1 MKKLLLGLALILL
14 MTPAPAQPVEPVCWP
29 DTSLPVS
36 VERAETPTSAI
47 TYGEIVYAASPI
59 GLVYGWTCK
68 APDGTYRKNIVAA
81 AWDVMPRDWLFIA
94 DTLLR
99 GTDADRV
106 AAWRKYVTATEWDA
120 RLKTDID
127 KVWGLLPTAPPPP
140 PPPPPPAVW
149 KVMADPFRAD
159 KSRLVYTVVAGKRGP
174 AATPTQYVPAGTP
187 CDPVTLITENGPAY
201 FASVLGNPNLIARC
215 TK

>member
-1 MKKLLLGLALILL
+1 VKKLALMLALLL
-14 MTPAPAQPVEPVCWP
+14 ASAAAYGQAVTEPKCWP
-29 DTSLPVS
+29 DTSLPIS
-36 VERAETPTSAI
+36 VERLQSPTTI
-47 TYGEIVYAASPI
+47 GYGEIVYSASPI
-59 GLVYGWTCK
+59 GLVWGWTCK
-68 APDGTYRKNIVAA
+68 ASDGLYYKNIAA
-81 AWDVMPRDWLFIA
+81 GPWSSFPVDWLYVA

-106 AAWRKYVTATEWDA
+106 AAWRKYATATAWDT

-127 KVWGLLPTAPPPP
+127 AVWALLPNAPAAPPPP
-140 PPPPPPAVW
+140 PPVVW

-187 CDPVTLITENGPAY
+187 CDPVTLITELGPAY